1 MQREWI
7 VFLISG
13 TVFGVLVGWI
23 IGSQSARSAAPPLA
37 APPSAAAPAS
47 ESAPPPLDS
56 QRATELERVAD
67 AEPRNAEV
75 RVELGNLYYNAER
88 FDQAIPWYEAALQVD
103 PSNVNAST
111 DLGVSYYY
119 TQQDDRALA
128 QFEHSLSVDPNHVK
142 TLFNQ
147 GVVRAFAKQDLQGA
161 TESWRRVIAIAPES
175 AEGRRAQ
182 QILEGVDAGHS
193 GAGAGAPGAQ

>member
-23 IGSQSARSAAPPLA
+23 IGSQSARPAAPPLA
-37 APPSAAAPAS
+37 APPSAAAPAPQA
-47 ESAPPPLDS
+47 APPPLDI
-56 QRATELERVAD
+56 QRATELERVAG

-88 FDQAIPWYEAALQVD
+88 FDQAIPWYEAALQID

-128 QFEHSLSVDPNHVK
+128 QFEHSLSVDPDHVK

-182 QILEGVDAGHS
+182 QILDGVDAGHA
-193 GAGAGAPGAQ
+193 GAGAGAPGGQ